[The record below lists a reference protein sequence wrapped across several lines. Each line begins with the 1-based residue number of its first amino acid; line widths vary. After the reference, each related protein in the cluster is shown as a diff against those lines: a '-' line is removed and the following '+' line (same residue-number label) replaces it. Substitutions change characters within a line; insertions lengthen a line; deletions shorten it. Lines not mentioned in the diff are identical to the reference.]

1 VALLEARDIVAG
13 YGATMILHGMNMHVD
28 RGEVITILGPNGSGK
43 STLFKAIM
51 GYLTPVS
58 GSIHF
63 NDEDVT
69 HIPTK
74 SRVTRGIA
82 YVPQISNVFP
92 SLTIGE
98 NLEMAGFAQSKTDMR
113 QAVQEALGNFPLLEE
128 KYMTR
133 ASGLSGGQ
141 RQTLAMAMA
150 LVKRPSVILLD
161 EPSAGLDPKATEMI
175 FRQIEQIHAHGTVI
189 VIIEQDAK
197 RALEISHRGYI
208 FEMGQNRYE
217 DRTERLLEL
226 DEIKSM
232 YLGD

>member
-1 VALLEARDIVAG
+1 MALLEARDIVAG

>member
-1 VALLEARDIVAG
+1 
-13 YGATMILHGMNMHVD
+13 
-28 RGEVITILGPNGSGK
+28 
-43 STLFKAIM
+43 
-51 GYLTPVS
+51 
-58 GSIHF
+58 
-63 NDEDVT
+63 
-69 HIPTK
+69 
-74 SRVTRGIA
+74 
-82 YVPQISNVFP
+82 NVFP

-189 VIIEQDAK
+189 AIIEQDAK

-217 DRTERLLEL
+217 DRTE
-226 DEIKSM
+226 
-232 YLGD
+232 